1 MHAMFY
7 SRHAVADGDMQEG
20 IIRKACVRV
29 IIDWSRTIFVGAH
42 ASPGEPIRPRNTDL
56 AAD

>member
-1 MHAMFY
+1 MFY